1 MLLVFMELFA
11 APISEA
17 VSVVDG
23 PANSYRLC
31 EEVGRYAPAS
41 VGPVAVNESGLAGSL
56 DRVGAP
62 PVLSGTAKMMY
73 QGSGAPALP
82 KFQTPN
88 SVNGIGFGC
97 RPHVGAQAADG
108 SNTPTFGSIIC
119 PKAQTDRAITSI
131 GNSIKVRLILFLL
144 LAGCYVKP
152 GPSPTRLSVVSV
164 PNLPELTALCLA
176 KADSTAPGRF
186 RPITRTSH

>member
-11 APISEA
+11 PAISPA
-17 VSVVDG
+17 VNAVDG
-23 PANSYRLC
+23 PANSYRVC
-31 EEVGRYAPAS
+31 EELGRYAPAS
-41 VGPVAVNESGLAGSL
+41 VGPLAVNESGLAGSL

-73 QGSGAPALP
+73 QGSGAPAPPL

-108 SNTPTFGSIIC
+108 SKTPTFGSIIC

-131 GNSIKVRLILFLL
+131 GNSIKVRLILFSSWLGVML
-144 LAGCYVKP
+144 NRAPARIGCALCKP
-152 GPSPTRLSVVSV
+152 GRGR
-164 PNLPELTALCLA
+164 
-176 KADSTAPGRF
+176 ADARH
-186 RPITRTSH
+186 I

>member
-1 MLLVFMELFA
+1 MLVVFMELFA

-23 PANSYRLC
+23 PANSYRVC

-41 VGPVAVNESGLAGSL
+41 VGPLAVNESGLAGSL

-73 QGSGAPALP
+73 QGSGAPAPP

-108 SNTPTFGSIIC
+108 SKTPTLGSIIC
-119 PKAQTDRAITSI
+119 PKAQMDSPNSNT
-131 GNSIKVRLILFLL
+131 GNSFKLRFMDTSSSWAVRSSRCIRAQKLTKVTIRLRRKAISTTH
-144 LAGCYVKP
+144 AKP
-152 GPSPTRLSVVSV
+152 MD
-164 PNLPELTALCLA
+164 
-176 KADSTAPGRF
+176 KAN
-186 RPITRTSH
+186 